1 MLVSLPTA
9 RAGQAP
15 TDGALVVAARAGQ
28 EWAREAL
35 FRRHGPLVNGLA
47 YKLMGRDA
55 DVDDLVQETFVQALA
70 SLRSLRNEQTFS
82 SWIAAIT
89 VRTAHKVLRR
99 RRLMERLGLR
109 SSEGLDWDALVSKSA
124 PPDVHADLMRLYRI
138 VETLP
143 LKVRIPL
150 VLRRVDGATLPEI
163 AHMTDCSL
171 ATVKRRLAEGERRL
185 QESLAGVAEG
195 SHAHD

>member
-1 MLVSLPTA
+1 MLVSLPTG
-9 RAGQAP
+9 RAAQGP
-15 TDGALVVAARAGQ
+15 TDGALVVAARGGE

-70 SLRSLRNEQTFS
+70 SLRSLRSEQTFA
-82 SWIAAIT
+82 SWIASIT
-89 VRTAHKVLRR
+89 VRTAHKVMRR
-99 RRLMERLGLR
+99 RRLLERLGLH
-109 SSEGLDWDALVSKSA
+109 SSVELDWDGLVSKTA
-124 PPDVHADLMRLYRI
+124 PPDVHADLMRLYRL

-143 LKVRIPL
+143 VKVRIPL
-150 VLRRVDGATLPEI
+150 ILRRVDGASLPEI
-163 AHMTDCSL
+163 AHLTDCSL

-185 QESLAGVAEG
+185 QESLGVAEG
-195 SHAHD
+195 PHAHE